1 MIQMR
6 VGQWE
11 TNSSSCH
18 SFLIPNTGLKTS
30 IPASITLYSGGTA
43 TYSGTE
49 DRIRY
54 FFKLADNYDYG
65 DTFIEY
71 LKSKGIVIEDE
82 GENMPGFDRMLSR
95 FRMTEEQLEAFC
107 FGTNIIDCDKAER
120 QRHND
125 DEAEDDGESLDDED
139 LDSNYETEDDDD
151 YEEKRSDYENYVHVY
166 IER

>member
-82 GENMPGFDRMLSR
+82 GENMPGFDRMLNR

-107 FGTNIIDCDKAER
+107 FGTNIIDCD
-120 QRHND
+120 
-125 DEAEDDGESLDDED
+125 
-139 LDSNYETEDDDD
+139 DDD
-151 YEEKRSDYENYVHVY
+151 YEEKRSDYENYIHVY